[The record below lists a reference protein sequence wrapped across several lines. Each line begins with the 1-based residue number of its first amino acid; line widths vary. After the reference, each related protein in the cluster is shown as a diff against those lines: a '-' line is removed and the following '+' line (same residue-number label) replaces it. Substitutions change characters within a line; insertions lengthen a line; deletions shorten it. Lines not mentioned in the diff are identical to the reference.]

1 MIHVAIPYIGSGY
14 RPVTPQ
20 TNTSLGIWE
29 HLVSSAALIRLARRS
44 MQPRVA
50 SVLTN
55 EGYGMKPPQKPLTL
69 F

>member
-1 MIHVAIPYIGSGY
+1 
-14 RPVTPQ
+14 
-20 TNTSLGIWE
+20 
-29 HLVSSAALIRLARRS
+29 

-69 F
+69 FWKLFVYLWTCCLRQSRGSEGTR